1 MCVYVCVASA
11 IANRISISASLPL
24 PCLAIPARG
33 SSSTLA
39 RSVLGSP
46 GARCPYSFTRFY
58 PCLCHAQ
65 TLCLAQPV
73 RCSASPA
80 LGRFAALPLCRMTAT
95 PLRRSVASYCVW
107 LLPRFVALA
116 LGSSGAGRSS
126 ALDLFY
132 LHISLPFSGPRC
144 LIIVPLFLLDLV
156 TSCLP
161 LLGGYGA
168 LTRGVY
174 QHLTLNGKLKTTT
187 KTIFYRQLSMPC
199 VILPRCRQCRCCP
212 SVDNA

>member
-1 MCVYVCVASA
+1 MCASPPQSPTGLVFPPLCHSHAWQSRHVAA
-11 IANRISISASLPL
+11 RPRLPAL
-24 PCLAIPARG
+24 CLAALALGAPIPSPA
-33 SSSTLA
+33 STLA
-39 RSVLGSP
+39 SAMPKRFAWLSQS
-46 GARCPYSFTRFY
+46 GARP
-58 PCLCHAQ
+58 PLH
-65 TLCLAQPV
+65 PV
-73 RCSASPA
+73 
-80 LGRFAALPLCRMTAT
+80 ALPLCRMTAT

-174 QHLTLNGKLKTTT
+174 QHLTLNGKLKT
-187 KTIFYRQLSMPC
+187 KTIFY
-199 VILPRCRQCRCCP
+199 
-212 SVDNA
+212 